1 MTKMTIARWLGLL
14 VVLFFA
20 DRAFAAQPDL
30 PKAKSL
36 IQAGKSAEA
45 YSLLEPF
52 EFEQAGNVEY
62 DYLLGTA
69 ALNSGMPGKA
79 TLVFERVLAME
90 PRYVGVRADMARA
103 YFEMGDYARSKIE
116 FETILVLQNL
126 PQGIREQA
134 QKYVTAIEKG
144 AEAQVTSYTGYI
156 DAGFGHDSNVS
167 SSTKQSPILFTA
179 YGILYFPDPTALPKS
194 DTYRALTFG
203 GEVNHKLSGKL
214 SIYGGVDVRG
224 RSYTK
229 YSDANYAM
237 LDGRAG
243 LSYSEGV
250 HLLRIGLIDGR
261 FFAAD
266 KASRDTAGLTGEW
279 RYALDGSNQLSM
291 NGQHARYRFVN
302 AAQTSEDYDQSTLG
316 VGWMHALAGGKSM
329 LMMNANTGKER
340 DVNGRAD
347 GGKRYN
353 SLRFTGQS
361 AVTDTAGVF
370 ISVGAMDGNFDKL
383 NSNFLLLRKDK
394 LYDATLGASIQI
406 YKVWSL
412 RPQLSYMKSSSNVPF
427 YEFTKTDLSLN
438 LRRDF

>member
-1 MTKMTIARWLGLL
+1 MKSVTITRWLSVL
-14 VVLFFA
+14 VALCFMGS
-20 DRAFAAQPDL
+20 AFAAQPDL
-30 PKAKSL
+30 AKAKTL
-36 IQAGKSAEA
+36 IQAGRSAEA

-52 EFEQAGNVEY
+52 EFEQAGNVDY

-116 FETILVLQNL
+116 FETILVLQDL

-134 QKYVTAIEKG
+134 QKYVAAIEKG
-144 AEAQVTSYTGYI
+144 AEVQLTVYTGYI
-156 DAGFGHDSNVS
+156 DAGFGHDNNVN

-179 YGILYFPDPTALPKS
+179 YNILYFPDPTALPKS
-194 DTYRALTFG
+194 DTYRALTLG
-203 GEVNHKLSGKL
+203 GEVNHKLGEKWSV
-214 SIYGGVDVRG
+214 YGGVDVRG

-243 LSYSEGV
+243 IGYSDGAHLS
-250 HLLRIGLIDGR
+250 RIGLIGGR

-279 RYALDGSNQLSM
+279 RYALDSSNQLSL
-291 NGQHARYRFVN
+291 NGQHARYRFVIP
-302 AAQTSEDYDQSTLG
+302 AQTSEDYDQSTLG
-316 VGWMHALAGGKSM
+316 VGWMHAFAGGKSM
-329 LMMNANTGKER
+329 LMMNANAGTER
-340 DVNGRAD
+340 GVNGRAD
-347 GGKRYN
+347 GGKRYS
-353 SLRFTGQS
+353 SLRLTGQS
-361 AVTDTAGVF
+361 AVTDTVGAF
-370 ISVGAMDGNFDKL
+370 ISAGAAGGNFDKL
-383 NSNFLLLRKDK
+383 NSNFSLLRKDK
-394 LYDATLGASIQI
+394 LYDATLGASVQI
-406 YKVWSL
+406 FKVWSL
-412 RPQLSYMKSSSNVPF
+412 RPQLSYMKSLSNVPF
-427 YEFTKTDLSLN
+427 YEFDKTDISLN